1 VGAQRVGRGGVRLTL
16 LAPTGGAVADALAL
30 VDGHVATPCAG
41 VRDVCYQAPV
51 PARAATVVVSVR
63 RPGRAAV
70 TAHLQLPAADARS
83 ATGLVTVASRN
94 FAALHS
100 LRAINVLKS
109 APGRSVTTHY
119 TTQAPDRLAII
130 VAGGEHARII
140 GSTRW
145 DLQPDGT
152 WRRSTTFPI
161 HQPDP
166 YWAPT
171 SQAAYVAGHSHGMV
185 EVTLVQPGGPTFFR
199 LWIAPRRHVVVRL
212 RMITTA
218 HFMSERELDLNHAP
232 PVVPPR

>member
-1 VGAQRVGRGGVRLTL
+1 VGAQRVGRHRVRLTL
-16 LAPTGGAVADALAL
+16 LAPAGGAVADALAL

-41 VRDVCYQAPV
+41 VRDVCYRAPV
-51 PARAATVVVSVR
+51 PAQAATVVVSIR

-70 TAHLQLPAADARS
+70 TAHLQLPAADARP
-83 ATGLVTVASRN
+83 AAGLVREATRN
-94 FAALHS
+94 FAALRS
-100 LRAINVLKS
+100 LRAINVLS
-109 APGRSVTTHY
+109 SGPGRSVTTHY
-119 TTQAPDRLAII
+119 ITQAPDRLAIT
-130 VAGGEHARII
+130 VRGGEHARII

-145 DLQPDGT
+145 DQNADGT
-152 WRRSTTFPI
+152 WKRSVTFPV

-171 SQAAYVAGHSHGMV
+171 AEAAYVAGRTHNMV

-199 LWIAPRRHVVVRL
+199 LWIDLRRHVVVRL

-232 PVVPPR
+232 PVIPPR